1 MYSIL
6 IIDDSEDMLMIQE
19 LALTRA
25 GYKVWTSKGAEDA
38 LKKIGS
44 LRNVDLIL
52 LDVQMDEVS
61 GPDLLKKVQAE
72 FPEIYATVPVVF
84 VTAQSE
90 PPSAKA
96 AGWIRK
102 MTNLDDF
109 VASVEK
115 FLGQTDTG
123 IQMRNL

>member
-1 MYSIL
+1 MFSIL
-6 IIDDSEDMLMIQE
+6 TIDDSADTLMLQE

-25 GYKVWTSKGAEDA
+25 GFKVWTSKGGEDA
-38 LKKIGS
+38 LTKIGS
-44 LRNVDLIL
+44 IPHLDLIL
-52 LDVQMDEVS
+52 LDVHMDEIS
-61 GPDLLKKVQAE
+61 GPDLLNRVEREYPAV
-72 FPEIYATVPVVF
+72 YSTVPVVF

-90 PPSAKA
+90 APPFKA

-115 FLGQTDTG
+115 FLVFDQ
-123 IQMRNL
+123 